1 MCSAKLKSWTK
12 CSNKN
17 YKILNEIKVIK
28 IERKNDNFY
37 NHFFLIAKII
47 NILTENNKVSIMKL
61 SFIQFNKIFELNYV
75 IIRLWQ

>member
-1 MCSAKLKSWTK
+1 LCSAKLKGWTK

-17 YKILNEIKVIK
+17 SKILNEIKVIK
-28 IERKNDNFY
+28 IERKNDNFS

-47 NILTENNKVSIMKL
+47 DILTENNIVSIMKL

-75 IIRLWQ
+75 IIRLRQ